1 MTKGTAQDEPPLND
15 AGPDDDESVKELF
28 GRLIDDSTDLVRAE
42 IDHRRLLAARR
53 IDEARPFI
61 AMGAMG
67 IGIAL
72 SGMIATII
80 LLGLSLAAYMPL
92 PVAALVTALL
102 ALLAGYILTRR
113 AWLNVTALFAQ
124 ARAEFSG
131 VEEDRL
137 P

>member
-1 MTKGTAQDEPPLND
+1 MTNGNASDEQPPES
-15 AGPDDDESVKELF
+15 ASPDDESVKELF

-42 IDHRRLLAARR
+42 IDHRRLLATRR
-53 IDEARPFI
+53 INEARPFI

-67 IGIAL
+67 IGIAM

-80 LLGLSLAAYMPL
+80 LLGLSLSAYMPL

-113 AWLNVTALFAQ
+113 AWLNVTILFAQ
-124 ARAEFSG
+124 ARAELSG